1 MIAQLL
7 GSPIHKAATEFRKTV
22 HQSSYEPTVTMG
34 QMILNL
40 TERALPVIQLA
51 F

>member
-22 HQSSYEPTVTMG
+22 HQSSYEPTVG
-34 QMILNL
+34 QMIVNL